1 MNKQA
6 WLAAAKEY
14 GFENFEIYQSVR
26 EERSFS
32 WYNGQMDAYVTSSVT
47 GTALRGKID
56 GRMVSFATEND
67 DDAAMEEVFSQ
78 MREQSAAITS
88 EEEAVILPPQDTT
101 AEVSGKIWKRPDA
114 ASIRRLLSSLE
125 QKISGYD
132 PRVAQVTH
140 LQWQEEAD
148 QRQITNS
155 LGLEAED
162 AGRVQILVAGAAV
175 VQDGEVKDDYLIEA
189 VSDIDALDEDA
200 FVKKLCDS
208 ALNKLGASSVKS
220 GTYRVI
226 FQKDA
231 MTSLFN
237 AFTDIFSGDRIGKG
251 ISPLAEKA
259 GQQIFSDKI
268 TVIDDPRSKE
278 AVSLMN
284 YDDEGHPTARKV
296 VVENGVFRTILHS
309 TRSAA
314 RMKMQSTGNG
324 FRSSYASAVS
334 VRPMNC
340 YIKPGEK
347 TLDQLCEDMQEGIV
361 VTDLAGLHAGLDHVT
376 GDFSLQ
382 CSGYL
387 VENGKRSRSVTLITA
402 AGNFLEMMKNVT
414 AVGSDLDWNY
424 HSVVC
429 PSIAFEGCAISG
441 E

>member
-6 WLAAAKEY
+6 WLAAAKEF
-14 GFENFEIYQSVR
+14 GFENFEIYQSVK

-47 GTALRGKID
+47 GTALRGIFD

-67 DDAAMEEVFSQ
+67 DDGAMEEVFGQ
-78 MREQSAAITS
+78 MREQASAITS
-88 EEEAVILPPQDTT
+88 EEEAVILAPQDTV
-101 AEVSGKIWKRPDA
+101 EDVSEKIWKRPDA

-125 QKISGYD
+125 QKISSYD

-140 LQWQEEAD
+140 LQWQEEAKE
-148 QRQITNS
+148 RQITNS
-155 LGLEAED
+155 LGLQAQD

-175 VQDGEVKDDYLIEA
+175 VQDGEVKDDYLIET
-189 VSDIDALDEDA
+189 VGDIDALDEDA

-208 ALNKLGASSVKS
+208 ALGKLGASSVKS
-220 GTYRVI
+220 GSYRVI

-231 MTSLFN
+231 MTSLFT

-251 ISPLAEKA
+251 ISPLTDQA
-259 GQQIFSDKI
+259 GQKIFSDKI
-268 TVIDDPRSKE
+268 TVIDDPRSRE

-347 TLDQLCEDMQEGIV
+347 SLEQLCEEMQEGIV

-382 CSGYL
+382 CSGFL
-387 VENGKRSRSVTLITA
+387 VEKGKRSRSVTLITA